1 VVHLN
6 PKNNTWG
13 PDLSRRQRHV
23 NIAIAYNVWQY
34 YVVTGDREFMS
45 HYGAEMVLDIARFF
59 SSLATLDGTRGRY
72 EILGVMGPDEYHE
85 KYPDSD
91 EPGLRNNAYTNVM
104 AVWVIE
110 RALEILE
117 LLPPARVSEIS
128 EAIGLESHEVERWRD
143 ITRKMT
149 IPFHGEGIISQFEGY
164 ERLKEFDWD
173 AARAKHGNI
182 TRLDRILKAEGDS
195 PDHYKLSKQADVLMM
210 FYLLPPKDVGRIF
223 RQLGYPFEPDT
234 IRKTVEYYLPR
245 TSHGST
251 LSKVVHASVIDRIDR
266 AHSWDLF
273 QEALQADFADVQG
286 GTTPEGIHLGAMGG
300 TLDIVFRH
308 YAGIDTTGDMIAFYP
323 RMPEE
328 LQRLRMRVRHR
339 GRWYG
344 LEVTQ
349 DRFVLELEPGPQG
362 PVRVR
367 VFSDEPQLNPGDRYE
382 CELPGTPPEV
392 LIPGTA

>member
-1 VVHLN
+1 
-6 PKNNTWG
+6 
-13 PDLSRRQRHV
+13 
-23 NIAIAYNVWQY
+23 
-34 YVVTGDREFMS
+34 
-45 HYGAEMVLDIARFF
+45 
-59 SSLATLDGTRGRY
+59 
-72 EILGVMGPDEYHE
+72 
-85 KYPDSD
+85 
-91 EPGLRNNAYTNVM
+91 M

-110 RALEILE
+110 RALEIME
-117 LLPPARVSEIS
+117 LLPPARVSEIA
-128 EAIGLESHEVERWRD
+128 EQIGLESDEVERWRD

-149 IPFHGEGIISQFEGY
+149 VPFHGDGIISQFEGY
-164 ERLKEFDWD
+164 DRLKEFDFE

-195 PDHYKLSKQADVLMM
+195 PDRYKLSKQADVLMM
-210 FYLLPPKDVGRIF
+210 FYLLPPKDVGRIL
-223 RQLGYPFEPDT
+223 RQLGYSFDPET

-266 AHSWDLF
+266 ARAWSLF

-308 YAGIDTTGDMIAFYP
+308 YAGIDTTGDTLAFYP

-328 LQRLRMRVRHR
+328 LQRLRLRVRHR

-344 LEVTQ
+344 VEVTQ
-349 DRFVLELEPGPQG
+349 DRFVLEVEPGPQG

-367 VFSDEPQLNPGDRYE
+367 VFSDEPELKPGDRYE
-382 CELPGTPPEV
+382 CELPGTPPDFH
-392 LIPGTA
+392 IPGTP